1 VSVDV
6 SEGNPLGEFL
16 RARREL
22 LDPSQFALPPDTGAR
37 RVAGLRRDEVA
48 FLTGVSS
55 HYYARLEQGRDRHP
69 SDTIL
74 GALAQVFDLDAAA
87 VGLLHRLAQQSPE
100 RRRRRAARETL
111 SPRLA
116 RLLAG
121 WPDNPAVII
130 GRYRDVLAAN
140 DLAQIVNPGFAP
152 GRNLLHDTF
161 LDPAARTIYL
171 DWDDIAAGA
180 VAGVRASAGDDPD
193 DPRLRDLVG
202 ELSLKSEEFRRLWAR
217 HDVRERDSGEKRF
230 DTALAGSL
238 TLQYET
244 FAVISAPGQTMFVF
258 HADPGGKNEQ
268 TLRLLSSMIPD
279 DTSTQTVE
287 TAARPT

>member
-1 VSVDV
+1 M
-6 SEGNPLGEFL
+6 SEDNALGEFL
-16 RARREL
+16 RARRAL
-22 LDPSQFALPPDTGAR
+22 LDPAQFVLPPDTSVR

-48 FLTGVSS
+48 FLAGVSS

-69 SDTIL
+69 SHAVL
-74 GALAQVFDLDAAA
+74 LALARVLDLDVAA
-87 VGLLHRLAQQSPE
+87 VELLQRLALPNPE
-100 RRRRRAARETL
+100 RRRRRAARETV

-121 WPDNPAVII
+121 WPDTPAVII

-140 DLAQIVNPGFAP
+140 ELAQLVNPGFTP

-161 LDPAARTIYL
+161 LDPAARTTYL
-171 DWDDIAAGA
+171 DWDEIAAGA

-193 DPRLRDLVG
+193 NPRLRDLVG

-217 HDVRERDSGEKRF
+217 HDVRQRDSGEKRYDSPF
-230 DTALAGSL
+230 AGEI

-244 FAVISAPGQTMFVF
+244 FAVLAAPGQTLFAF
-258 HADPGGKNEQ
+258 HADSGSSHEQ
-268 TLRLLSSMIPD
+268 TLHLLRSMVPAGSPEPATTG
-279 DTSTQTVE
+279 TST
-287 TAARPT
+287 RWP